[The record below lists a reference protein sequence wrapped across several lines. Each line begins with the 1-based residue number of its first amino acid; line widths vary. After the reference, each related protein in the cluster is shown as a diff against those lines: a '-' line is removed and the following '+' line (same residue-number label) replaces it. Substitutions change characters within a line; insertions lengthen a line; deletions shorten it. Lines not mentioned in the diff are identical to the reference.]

1 MSYSV
6 LLRGLAA
13 LRPGFK
19 PLPDFGKEAGKLAP
33 INCPPCSLIFAIDFI
48 RELSHLA

>member
-6 LLRGLAA
+6 LLKGLAA
-13 LRPGFK
+13 LRQGFK

-33 INCPPCSLIFAIDFI
+33 INCPPCSLILALEFI
-48 RELSHLA
+48 CELCRLA